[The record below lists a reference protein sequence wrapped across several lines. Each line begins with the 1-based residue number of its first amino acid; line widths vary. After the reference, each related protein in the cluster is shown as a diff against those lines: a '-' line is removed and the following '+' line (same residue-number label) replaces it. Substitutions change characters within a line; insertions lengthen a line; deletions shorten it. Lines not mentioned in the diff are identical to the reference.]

1 MSLAVQSDGTVV
13 VRAPTKIDDEQ
24 ITKFVAQ
31 KQMWIVSKL
40 SKIKNNQDKFGDVM
54 NYQQYLLYGNKYR
67 LAMAD
72 VKKVE
77 VHNPSQTIL
86 IPNRI
91 EQDRALQA
99 VYQFYKKKAKDVL
112 SKRLAYLQSIMRI
125 EPKAVSFSN
134 SKGRWGACNSHGK
147 ILLNWR
153 IIMLPPNCIDYV
165 IIHELCHLI
174 EMNHSSR
181 FWNLLQ
187 TFLPNFSESREQ
199 LREYGFLLEMYR

>member
-1 MSLAVQSDGTVV
+1 MSLAVQGDGTVV
-13 VRAPTKIDDEQ
+13 VRAPTKINDEQ

-40 SKIKNNQDKFGDVM
+40 AKIKNNQDKFGDVM
-54 NYQQYLLYGNKYR
+54 NYQQYLLYGNKYK

-77 VHNPSQTIL
+77 AYNASQTIL
-86 IPNRI
+86 IPSKT
-91 EQDRALQA
+91 EQDRVLG
-99 VYQFYKKKAKDVL
+99 VVCQFYKKKARQVL
-112 SKRLAYLQSIMRI
+112 SKRLSYLQSIMRI

-153 IIMLPPNCIDYV
+153 IIMLPPQCIDYV
-165 IIHELCHLI
+165 LIHELCHLI
-174 EMNHSSR
+174 EMNHSGR
-181 FWNLLQ
+181 FWNLVQ
-187 TFLPNFSESREQ
+187 TFLSNYQESREQ
-199 LREYGFLLEMYR
+199 LREYSFLLEMYR